1 MDIFKWELL
10 IACFLLGACTAS
22 FVLFLFCDINVYRK
36 NNLTTMINRIL
47 MWIPRLWYSLILIL
61 STVYVCC
68 NFSDCLNFQFF
79 SDFQGDNL
87 IFIVCLLLW
96 ILPLFDKFEIFGANF
111 KLRWQN
117 EVSQKAADEAI
128 RMQGVNGAEQLENM
142 INEQEGK
149 GHVE

>member
-1 MDIFKWELL
+1 MDNEGAYTPASEEALFMLVSCSAFLNYLCKKSIDMDIFKWELL

-47 MWIPRLWYSLILIL
+47 MWIPRLWYPLILIL

-79 SDFQGDNL
+79 SDFSG
-87 IFIVCLLLW
+87 
-96 ILPLFDKFEIFGANF
+96 
-111 KLRWQN
+111 
-117 EVSQKAADEAI
+117 
-128 RMQGVNGAEQLENM
+128 
-142 INEQEGK
+142 
-149 GHVE
+149 

>member
-22 FVLFLFCDINVYRK
+22 FVLFLFCDINVYQK
-36 NNLTTMINRIL
+36 NNWAAMLNRIL
-47 MWIPRLWYSLILIL
+47 MWIPRLWYPLILIL

-96 ILPLFDKFEIFGANF
+96 ILP
-111 KLRWQN
+111 
-117 EVSQKAADEAI
+117 
-128 RMQGVNGAEQLENM
+128 
-142 INEQEGK
+142 
-149 GHVE
+149 